1 MLLKKLFLNL
11 VFPEICVSCRK
22 EGSHLCQD
30 CISTIDIASAS
41 AHIPANSSLNGL
53 FCAASYENR
62 VIRQAIH
69 AFKYSPFLKGMA
81 LPLFTI
87 IISHLNFANKP
98 SFLVKIWKTAAQDP
112 SDSPTFSFTTQDV
125 LCCPIPLHKRRL
137 KWRGYNQSEELA
149 RYLAAFLHI
158 PLENR
163 VLIRKK
169 YTQPQINLEK
179 EARLRNMEEAFDVVH
194 SEEIENKIILL
205 IDDVYTTGST
215 LENAAKALKQA
226 GANQV
231 WGITVARG

>member
-30 CISTIDIASAS
+30 CVSLIEIASVES
-41 AHIPANSSLNGL
+41 PIPSNSSLNGL

-62 VIRQAIH
+62 VVRQAIRV
-69 AFKYSPFLKGMA
+69 FKYSPFLKGIA
-81 LPLFTI
+81 LPLVTV

-98 SFLVKIWKTAAQDP
+98 LFLVKIWKETSRHSFDSAAI
-112 SDSPTFSFTTQDV
+112 SFITQDV
-125 LCCPIPLHKRRL
+125 MCCPIPLHKRRL

-149 RYLAAFLHI
+149 RYLAAFLRI
-158 PLENR
+158 PLAKN
-163 VLIRKK
+163 VLLRKK
-169 YTQPQINLEK
+169 YTKPQIDLEK
-179 EARLRNMEEAFDVVH
+179 EERMLNMKDAFCVAYAQ
-194 SEEIENKIILL
+194 EIENKIILL

-215 LENAAKALKQA
+215 MENAAKALKQA

-231 WGITVARG
+231 WGICVARG